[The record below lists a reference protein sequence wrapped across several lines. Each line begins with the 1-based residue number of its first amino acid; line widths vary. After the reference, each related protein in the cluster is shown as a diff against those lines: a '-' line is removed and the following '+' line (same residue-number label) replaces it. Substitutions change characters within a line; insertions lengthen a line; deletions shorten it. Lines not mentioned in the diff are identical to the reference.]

1 MPSKLISNTSQSFE
15 IPVVYEKVLETEP
28 LMEVLPRF
36 ENGVENVVS
45 CLRQGATIIQ
55 ELDELDK
62 RQDGLEAMIVENQKV
77 VERVGK
83 PRSYLGITS

>member
-1 MPSKLISNTSQSFE
+1 MPSKLLSTASQSFE

-36 ENGVENVVS
+36 ENGVESVVS
-45 CLRQGATIIQ
+45 CLRQGSTIMQ

-83 PRSYLGITS
+83 DIHTE